1 MKIFDFLKY
10 DEDLTL
16 QKKTVVIL
24 RWIALIGQLFT
35 IYIVHFFLDLN
46 LPIIL
51 CSITIFCGGL
61 TNIFIQFSFKKNQLS
76 NIESTIL
83 LFYDV
88 IQLAVLIYLTGG
100 VTNPFVIFLV
110 VPAIVSSTLLNL
122 TSTFFLSFITIIA
135 LLLLTF
141 NCFPLPSQGNIHF
154 HVPDY
159 YLYSIPT
166 ALIIVL
172 VFLNYFGFR
181 FGHEARKRSEA
192 LNRLESVLAKEQEL
206 DSIGHQAAA
215 AAHSL
220 GTPLSTI
227 TVIAKELKKE
237 FSKNPKYADDI
248 EIILTEVK
256 RCGNILKKLS
266 KREIVDDV
274 YVSNIALED
283 LLFEIKNSFEE
294 SSKKNIELYLNKKN
308 KKTPIKRSPELTYG
322 IRNFVGNAVKFSKN
336 KVSINLINEKDEIK
350 IKIVDDG
357 PGFPDDV
364 FKIIG
369 EPYIASKSKKFKT
382 KAGLGL
388 GTFIGKTL
396 LERKKAN
403 IEFTNT
409 ENGGA
414 TVEITWKPSD
424 LVSKVN

>member
-61 TNIFIQFSFKKNQLS
+61 TNIFIQFTFKKNQLS

-100 VTNPFVIFLV
+100 VTNPFLIFLV

-141 NCFPLPSQGNIHF
+141 NYFPLPSQGNIHF

-181 FGHEARKRSEA
+181 FGHEARKRGEA
-192 LNRLESVLAKEQEL
+192 LNKLETVLAKEQEL

-227 TVIAKELKKE
+227 TVIAKELKKDI
-237 FSKNPKYADDI
+237 KNNPKYSEDI
-248 EIILTEVK
+248 NMILSEAQ
-256 RCGNILKKLS
+256 RCGEILKKLS
-266 KREIVDDV
+266 RREIVDDI

-283 LLFEIKNSFEE
+283 LLFEIKSSFEE
-294 SSKKNIELYLNKKN
+294 ISEKSIELYFDKKN

-322 IRNFVGNAVKFSKN
+322 IRNFVGNAVKFSKKN
-336 KVSINLINEKDEIK
+336 VFINLINNKDEIK
-350 IKIVDDG
+350 IKITDDG
-357 PGFPDDV
+357 PGFPNDV
-364 FKIIG
+364 FQIIG
-369 EPYIASKSKKFKT
+369 EPYIASKLKKFKN
-382 KAGLGL
+382 KSGLGL

-396 LERKKAN
+396 LERKKAI
-403 IEFTNT
+403 IEFSNL
-409 ENGGA
+409 EKGGA
-414 TVEITWKPSD
+414 SVEISWKLSD
-424 LVSKVN
+424 LTF

>member
-10 DEDLTL
+10 EEDLTL

-24 RWIALIGQLFT
+24 RWIALIGQLLT

-122 TSTFFLSFITIIA
+122 TSTFFLSFITVIA

-141 NCFPLPSQGNIHF
+141 NYFPLPSQGNIHF

-227 TVIAKELKKE
+227 TVVAKELKKE
-237 FSKNPKYADDI
+237 ASNNPKFADDI
-248 EIILTEVK
+248 DIILTEVK

-357 PGFPDDV
+357 PGFPNDV

-369 EPYIASKSKKFKT
+369 EPYITSKLKKFKT

-403 IEFTNT
+403 IEFMNS

>member
-1 MKIFDFLKY
+1 MKLSDFLKY
-10 DEDLTL
+10 EEDLTL

-24 RWIALIGQLFT
+24 RWIALIGQLLT

-122 TSTFFLSFITIIA
+122 TSTFFLSFITIVA

-141 NCFPLPSQGNIHF
+141 NYFPLPSEGNIHF

-227 TVIAKELKKE
+227 TVVAKELKKE
-237 FSKNPKYADDI
+237 VSNNPKYADDI
-248 EIILTEVK
+248 NIIISEVK

-350 IKIVDDG
+350 IKIADDG
-357 PGFPDDV
+357 PGFPNDV
-364 FKIIG
+364 FNIIG
-369 EPYIASKSKKFKT
+369 EPYISSRLKKFKT

-403 IEFTNT
+403 IQFMNS

>member
-1 MKIFDFLKY
+1 MKLSNFLKY

-24 RWIALIGQLFT
+24 RWIALIGQLIT
-35 IYIVHFFLDLN
+35 IYVVHFFLELN

-61 TNIFIQFSFKKNQLS
+61 TNIFIQFTFKKNQLS

-122 TSTFFLSFITIIA
+122 TSTFFLSFITIIT
-135 LLLLTF
+135 LVLLTF
-141 NCFPLPSQGNIHF
+141 NYFPLPSEGNIHF

-166 ALIIVL
+166 SLIIVL
-172 VFLNYFGFR
+172 IFLNYFGFR

-237 FSKNPKYADDI
+237 IKNNPKYSEDVDM
-248 EIILTEVK
+248 ILSEVK
-256 RCGNILKKLS
+256 RCGDILKKLS
-266 KREIVDDV
+266 RREIVDDI
-274 YVSNIALED
+274 YVSNVALED

-294 SSKKNIELYLNKKN
+294 ISEKKIELYFDKKHQ
-308 KKTPIKRSPELTYG
+308 KTPIKRSPELTYG

-336 KVSINLINEKDEIK
+336 NVFINLINNKDEIK
-350 IKIVDDG
+350 IKITDDG
-357 PGFPDDV
+357 PGFPNDV
-364 FKIIG
+364 FQIIG
-369 EPYIASKSKKFKT
+369 EPYIASKIKKFKN
-382 KAGLGL
+382 KSGLGL

-396 LERKKAN
+396 LERKKAI
-403 IEFTNT
+403 IEFSNL
-409 ENGGA
+409 EKGGA
-414 TVEITWKPSD
+414 SVEISWKYND
-424 LVSKVN
+424 LVWTK

>member
-1 MKIFDFLKY
+1 MKLSNFLKY

-24 RWIALIGQLFT
+24 RWIALIGQLIT
-35 IYIVHFFLDLN
+35 SYVVHFFLELN

-61 TNIFIQFSFKKNQLS
+61 TNIFIQFTFKKNQLS

-122 TSTFFLSFITIIA
+122 TSTFFLSFITIIT
-135 LLLLTF
+135 LVLLTF
-141 NCFPLPSQGNIHF
+141 NYFPLPSEGNIHF
-154 HVPDY
+154 HVPNY

-166 ALIIVL
+166 SLIIVL
-172 VFLNYFGFR
+172 IFLNYFGFR

-237 FSKNPKYADDI
+237 IKNNPKYSEDI
-248 EIILTEVK
+248 DTILSEVK
-256 RCGNILKKLS
+256 RCGDILKKLS
-266 KREIVDDV
+266 RREIVDDI
-274 YVSNIALED
+274 YVSNVALED

-294 SSKKNIELYLNKKN
+294 ISEKKIELYFDKKN
-308 KKTPIKRSPELTYG
+308 ERTPIKRSPELTYG
-322 IRNFVGNAVKFSKN
+322 IRNFVGNAVKFSKKN
-336 KVSINLINEKDEIK
+336 VFINLINNEDEIK
-350 IKIVDDG
+350 IKITDDG
-357 PGFPDDV
+357 PGFPNDV
-364 FKIIG
+364 FQIIG
-369 EPYIASKSKKFKT
+369 EPYIASKIKKFKN
-382 KAGLGL
+382 KSGLGL

-396 LERKKAN
+396 LERKKAI
-403 IEFTNT
+403 IEFSNL
-409 ENGGA
+409 EKGGA
-414 TVEITWKPSD
+414 SVEISWKYND
-424 LVSKVN
+424 LVWTK

>member
-1 MKIFDFLKY
+1 MKISNFLKY

-24 RWIALIGQLFT
+24 RWIALIGQLIT
-35 IYIVHFFLDLN
+35 IYVVHFLLELN

-61 TNIFIQFSFKKNQLS
+61 TNIFIQFTFKKNQLS

-122 TSTFFLSFITIIA
+122 TSTFFLSFITIIT
-135 LLLLTF
+135 LVLLTF
-141 NCFPLPSQGNIHF
+141 NYFPLPSEGNIHF

-166 ALIIVL
+166 SLIIVL
-172 VFLNYFGFR
+172 IFLNYFGFR

-237 FSKNPKYADDI
+237 IKNNPKYSDDVDV
-248 EIILTEVK
+248 ILSEVK
-256 RCGNILKKLS
+256 RCGDILKKLS
-266 KREIVDDV
+266 RREIVDDI

-294 SSKKNIELYLNKKN
+294 ISEKKIELYFDKKN

-322 IRNFVGNAVKFSKN
+322 IRNFVGNAIKFSKKN
-336 KVSINLINEKDEIK
+336 VFINLINNKDEIK
-350 IKIVDDG
+350 IKITDDG
-357 PGFPDDV
+357 PGFPNDV
-364 FKIIG
+364 FQIIG
-369 EPYIASKSKKFKT
+369 EPYIASKTKKFKN
-382 KAGLGL
+382 KSGLGL

-396 LERKKAN
+396 LERKKAI
-403 IEFTNT
+403 IEFSNL
-409 ENGGA
+409 EKGGA
-414 TVEITWKPSD
+414 SVEISWKHSD
-424 LVSKVN
+424 LIWTK

>member
-1 MKIFDFLKY
+1 MKLFDFLKY

-24 RWIALIGQLFT
+24 RWIALVGQLIT
-35 IYIVHFFLDLN
+35 IYVVHFLLELN

-61 TNIFIQFSFKKNQLS
+61 TNIFIQFTFKKNQLS

-122 TSTFFLSFITIIA
+122 TSTFFLSFITIVA
-135 LLLLTF
+135 LVLLTF
-141 NCFPLPSQGNIHF
+141 NYFPLPSEGNIHF

-166 ALIIVL
+166 SLIIVL
-172 VFLNYFGFR
+172 IFLNYFGFR

-192 LNRLESVLAKEQEL
+192 LNKLESVLAKEQEL

-237 FSKNPKYADDI
+237 TKDNPKYTEDVDT
-248 EIILTEVK
+248 ILSEVK
-256 RCGNILKKLS
+256 RCGDILKKLS
-266 KREIVDDV
+266 RREIVDDI

-294 SSKKNIELYLNKKN
+294 VSEKKIELYFDMKN

-322 IRNFVGNAVKFSKN
+322 IRNFVGNAVKFSKKN
-336 KVSINLINEKDEIK
+336 VFINLINNKDEIK
-350 IKIVDDG
+350 IRITDDG
-357 PGFPDDV
+357 PGFPNDV

-369 EPYIASKSKKFKT
+369 EPYIASKVKKFKN
-382 KAGLGL
+382 KSGLGL

-396 LERKKAN
+396 LERKKAI
-403 IEFTNT
+403 IEFSNL
-409 ENGGA
+409 EKGGA
-414 TVEITWKPSD
+414 LVEISWKYSNI
-424 LVSKVN
+424 VSTK